1 MASLAYALRFCGYWA
16 YGYSPPLA
24 TRFLAAGALP
34 TGALPTGVLVAG
46 ALIAGGLIL
55 PFEGQAQELRP
66 EIERQ
71 AQEAFHG
78 PDLEGK
84 DGPMAKVGLD
94 LARLYYRREHA
105 LREEE
110 IEEGKP
116 EEEKPGKETPFKAP
130 TSMQVDSGGV
140 VVDAIAV
147 SDSAEALRQSLAGL
161 GAESLALSGR
171 IVSGRLPIGML
182 LQAAD
187 LSALRSMQP
196 ARARTHGQPAPSQRY
211 EMGGSIRGSKE
222 KGSEKKESEEKGSE
236 KKSGGDSK
244 EKAPGPTLGIFL
256 LIGTLLLIERT

>member
-1 MASLAYALRFCGYWA
+1 MASLACALRFCGYRVYGYQA
-16 YGYSPPLA
+16 YGYPPSLA
-24 TRFLAAGALP
+24 TLFLAV
-34 TGALPTGVLVAG
+34 GALPTGVLVAG
-46 ALIAGGLIL
+46 ALIAGGLVL

-71 AQEAFHG
+71 AREAFHG

-94 LARLYYRREHA
+94 LARLYYRHERA
-105 LREEE
+105 L
-110 IEEGKP
+110 
-116 EEEKPGKETPFKAP
+116 EEEKLGKGEPFKVPA
-130 TSMQVDSGGV
+130 SMQVDSGSV

-161 GAESLALSGR
+161 GAESLAVSGR
-171 IVSGRLPIGML
+171 VVSGRLPIGML

-222 KGSEKKESEEKGSE
+222 KGSKEKGSEKKESEEKGSE

>member
-1 MASLAYALRFCGYWA
+1 M
-16 YGYSPPLA
+16 
-24 TRFLAAGALP
+24 
-34 TGALPTGVLVAG
+34 
-46 ALIAGGLIL
+46 IAGGLIL

-94 LARLYYRREHA
+94 LARLYYRREYA
-105 LREEE
+105 LQEGK

-130 TSMQVDSGGV
+130 ASMQVDSGGV

-196 ARARTHGQPAPSQRY
+196 ARARTHGQPTPSQRY
-211 EMGGSIRGSKE
+211 EMGGSIRGSKEKGSKE

>member
-1 MASLAYALRFCGYWA
+1 MASLAYALRFCGYRVYGYRA
-16 YGYSPPLA
+16 YGYPPPLA
-24 TRFLAAGALP
+24 TRFLAA
-34 TGALPTGVLVAG
+34 GALPTGVLVAG
-46 ALIAGGLIL
+46 ALIAGGLVL

-94 LARLYYRREHA
+94 LTRLYYRREHA
-105 LREEE
+105 LREGE

-147 SDSAEALRQSLAGL
+147 SGSTESLRQSLAGL
-161 GAESLALSGR
+161 GAESLAVSGR
-171 IVSGRLPIGML
+171 VVSGRLPIGML

-196 ARARTHGQPAPSQRY
+196 ARARTHGQPAPSQEY

-222 KGSEKKESEEKGSE
+222 KESKEKESE
-236 KKSGGDSK
+236 KKSSGDSK
-244 EKAPGPTLGIFL
+244 EETPGPTLGIFL
-256 LIGTLLLIERT
+256 LIGTLLLIEGT